1 MTELSEIEAE
11 RIEADMPKF
20 VDLLKT
26 IKESTGELIEKIDS
40 LTEFVEKGD
49 NDNGMAL
56 LGIKNECMA
65 HYLTDLVTLAQS
77 QLNGEQIEGNVVID
91 RLIEQRVTMERIR
104 PLEDKMRYR
113 IEKLTALAQGNVK
126 KDDPINLRPDV
137 DNLESSSDE
146 DDEEEE
152 ATEVGKKS
160 RQDKPKIY
168 KIDKTKLRPMLPPD
182 SAQTAADR
190 ALERTKKRA
199 LGSSVIREITREAG
213 DEPEQ
218 LQTNELFQDD
228 KMGRRRIA
236 EEARIKESEE
246 SNFIRINRKKG
257 DRHKERDAMRKSGFT
272 NLTSFADTSVLYD
285 AQDGKD
291 VLDKMKKMKRER
303 KAAKGAAKKGGKRK
317 RK

>member
-1 MTELSEIEAE
+1 
-11 RIEADMPKF
+11 MPKF

-137 DNLESSSDE
+137 DNWSPRL
-146 DDEEEE
+146 
-152 ATEVGKKS
+152 TRTTK
-160 RQDKPKIY
+160 RRKP
-168 KIDKTKLRPMLPPD
+168 RR
-182 SAQTAADR
+182 SA
-190 ALERTKKRA
+190 
-199 LGSSVIREITREAG
+199 
-213 DEPEQ
+213 
-218 LQTNELFQDD
+218 
-228 KMGRRRIA
+228 RRV
-236 EEARIKESEE
+236 
-246 SNFIRINRKKG
+246 
-257 DRHKERDAMRKSGFT
+257 D
-272 NLTSFADTSVLYD
+272 
-285 AQDGKD
+285 
-291 VLDKMKKMKRER
+291 
-303 KAAKGAAKKGGKRK
+303 
-317 RK
+317 